1 MVGRNAGMGIK
12 QRVYVE
18 TYTLP
23 IVFGTGQ
30 ILKGKG
36 KGIYVYEFN
45 ADAMPLDLISVARGV
60 DNPSYLAI
68 NDEKQIQ

>member
-1 MVGRNAGMGIK
+1 MGIK

-30 ILKGKG
+30 ILQGKG
-36 KGIYVYEFN
+36 NMFMN
-45 ADAMPLDLISVARGV
+45 LTQMP
-60 DNPSYLAI
+60 
-68 NDEKQIQ
+68 